1 MTGKILTRANTCA
14 ACKDLVHVR
23 HVRHVRNE
31 LVDGRE
37 GAAM

>member
-23 HVRHVRNE
+23 HVRNKF
-31 LVDGRE
+31 VDGRE